1 MEKISDKIRI
11 LRTKFG
17 MTQQDLASAL
27 GIERSTYTYYELGK
41 TTPSWNTIKKMAK
54 IFRITPYDLLEEQN
68 KYLMSDVNLPIRNMN
83 ICDLNENEKKLIIS
97 LRLLSDESSKEAF
110 KSINKIL
117 NSLKGCD

>member
-83 ICDLNENEKKLIIS
+83 ICDLNEYEKKLIIS